1 MRWSRT
7 ILAWCMA
14 LMATTVDAQ
23 LLRKALPGRSLAM
36 QYAGSVGSWSIAAM
50 RHTRNERIGAG
61 FSYGRT
67 PPSQGGPLNTW
78 ALRFM
83 YTPWQVDLNARW
95 RLEPVQ
101 TGVFIGYTTG
111 LNLGASWPSYLEKG
125 YYWWTPNFRQHLYL
139 RSQLSYR
146 AGAGF
151 IQRIGGYFEVN
162 ANDLYVYSWWPNR
175 GSISVYDIL
184 FFGAGVQV
192 YFKPYEVRRKSGVS
206 SMHPQGERP

>member
-1 MRWSRT
+1 MPSCSARRYRGDPLPCNMRAAWGPGPSRR
-7 ILAWCMA
+7 C
-14 LMATTVDAQ
+14 ATRATSA
-23 LLRKALPGRSLAM
+23 
-36 QYAGSVGSWSIAAM
+36 
-50 RHTRNERIGAG
+50 
-61 FSYGRT
+61 
-67 PPSQGGPLNTW
+67 
-78 ALRFM
+78 
-83 YTPWQVDLNARW
+83 
-95 RLEPVQ
+95 
-101 TGVFIGYTTG
+101 
-111 LNLGASWPSYLEKG
+111 NLGASWPSYLEKG